1 MNKAV
6 LLLGSNLG
14 EVELN
19 LSSALL
25 LLQEQAGTITLLSS
39 IYKTAPWG
47 FEHENYFLNQ
57 VVIIDTGKTPG
68 ELLHIILEIEKKLGR
83 IRKGTEF
90 SARTIDIDILFF
102 NDLVLEKDDL
112 IIPHPLLHKRR
123 FALIPLSELI
133 KNYIHPVLN
142 KSISELLLSCPDPLE
157 VFKYKEAGELKLKL
171 M

>member
-68 ELLHIILEIEKKLGR
+68 ELLHTILEIEKKLGR
-83 IRKGTEF
+83 IRKKTKF
-90 SARTIDIDILFF
+90 SHKNKTPILF
-102 NDLVLEKDDL
+102 E
-112 IIPHPLLHKRR
+112 
-123 FALIPLSELI
+123 
-133 KNYIHPVLN
+133 Y
-142 KSISELLLSCPDPLE
+142 
-157 VFKYKEAGELKLKL
+157 
-171 M
+171 